1 MKKNATSLKQ
11 SPSKTSI
18 KSTNKPAAK
27 KSSSTSKKKTTEKDI
42 ENDPEFY
49 KGDNHLE
56 HTKTQSQT
64 KPKKQPEN
72 KIFKQKENLITTIQ
86 SEKLPNI
93 NQTKNEYLTEKLYS
107 NFTPSLLTEINNG
120 ISNTMESIKN
130 SIENNDVQ
138 ISHNKK
144 IFSDFSQQ
152 TSSNASY
159 DEEMTFHILNK
170 LKNQQNYLQNEYE
183 NIINNEKNL
192 LNEIPL
198 YNTEPTLKVD
208 FNIKKNKLREI
219 REKKEEIENKI
230 VEIEFNIHK
239 IIDSQ
244 KINNK
249 NERLQEFIKNFH
261 NDKKKANQK
270 IKKFKQE
277 KKILQL
283 KMEND
288 LKKSIEKKAKKIEKE
303 ENEILNKKLKLI
315 EDIKNNDKKI
325 NNDEIRNKMQS
336 HLNDKIP
343 DEYKKSYIYYHIKK
357 MFPLDKKELQ
367 LIKSEQIRRSNYY
380 KPITLE
386 ELKIHKNNFNQNLE
400 KNQQNREKEIEKLKE
415 QWKNTKEKL
424 PEYKLP
430 GIDKLLEEE
439 SYKKKIEDKKIL
451 LDNKIKYSE
460 KQQKKIFLMQPKS
473 KSVIKDTN
481 ENNKE
486 NNENSIVKMRMKEY
500 QKNLEFL
507 NDPNNKNN
515 IKYNWELKLKK
526 DFNEQYNEEINKA
539 LNKRPTKIKLSS
551 SYDLKNIQ
559 NFHNNKDNLKEF
571 RDYLREERE
580 RKEKI
585 NNNKELINFR
595 LIKKVNSTDKNFNS
609 TKNIEKANIYYDIQN
624 YEMKANQYEELA
636 RQNEE
641 LIKLTGGV
649 EKNPELNDKVSNLM
663 LNSLKAKLAILESV
677 EEN

>member
-56 HTKTQSQT
+56 HTKTQSQNS
-64 KPKKQPEN
+64 KKQPEN
-72 KIFKQKENLITTIQ
+72 KTFKQKENLITTIQ

-120 ISNTMESIKN
+120 ISNMMESIKN

>member
-270 IKKFKQE
+270 IKKFKKE

-303 ENEILNKKLKLI
+303 KNEILNKKLKLI

-336 HLNDKIP
+336 HINDKIP

-357 MFPLDKKELQ
+357 MFPLNKKELQ

-473 KSVIKDTN
+473 KSVIKDPN

-580 RKEKI
+580 KKEKI

>member
-11 SPSKTSI
+11 SPSKTST

-27 KSSSTSKKKTTEKDI
+27 KSVSTSKKKTTEKDI

-72 KIFKQKENLITTIQ
+72 KTFKQKENLITTIQ

-249 NERLQEFIKNFH
+249 NERLQEFIKNYH

-270 IKKFKQE
+270 IKKFKKE

>member
-27 KSSSTSKKKTTEKDI
+27 KSSSTSKKKTTEQDI
-42 ENDPEFY
+42 QNDPEFY

-72 KIFKQKENLITTIQ
+72 KTFKQKENLITTIQ

-473 KSVIKDTN
+473 KSVIKDPN

-580 RKEKI
+580 KKEKI

>member
-1 MKKNATSLKQ
+1 
-11 SPSKTSI
+11 
-18 KSTNKPAAK
+18 
-27 KSSSTSKKKTTEKDI
+27 
-42 ENDPEFY
+42 
-49 KGDNHLE
+49 
-56 HTKTQSQT
+56 
-64 KPKKQPEN
+64 
-72 KIFKQKENLITTIQ
+72 
-86 SEKLPNI
+86 
-93 NQTKNEYLTEKLYS
+93 
-107 NFTPSLLTEINNG
+107 
-120 ISNTMESIKN
+120 MESIKN

-270 IKKFKQE
+270 IKKFKKE

-473 KSVIKDTN
+473 KSVIKDPN

>member
-72 KIFKQKENLITTIQ
+72 KTFKQKENLITTIQ

-473 KSVIKDTN
+473 KSVIKDPN

>member
-27 KSSSTSKKKTTEKDI
+27 KSVSTSKKKTTEKDI

-270 IKKFKQE
+270 IKKFKKE

-473 KSVIKDTN
+473 KSVIKDPN

-580 RKEKI
+580 KKEKI

>member
-27 KSSSTSKKKTTEKDI
+27 KSVSTSKKKTTEKDI

-56 HTKTQSQT
+56 HTKTQSQNS
-64 KPKKQPEN
+64 KKQPEN

-86 SEKLPNI
+86 TEKLPNI

-270 IKKFKQE
+270 IKKFKKE

-473 KSVIKDTN
+473 KSVIKDPN